1 MGSVVRSTTGEGRAP
16 EPPPAPHLNV
26 LVVDDHSAYRALLG
40 YFLQKLGVAHESVA
54 DGCQGLLAV
63 LNRPF
68 DLIISDCQMPNM
80 DGYRMARA
88 IRQHERRKGLKRV
101 PIIALTANLQN
112 DNPQRCCD
120 AGMDAWLLKPLALE
134 QLHAALLR
142 WLPGT
147 SPAWGG
153 ACAGTWPTR
162 VHLVQTFGNEQV
174 VDQMLA
180 SLLDEA
186 WEDFAILDQACC
198 TLSASLTAQRLHR
211 LVGSLAFLGGMDLE
225 FRGIKLIEQVNADGV
240 LAHAPALQVFRA
252 DLRRCLEYLR
262 GV

>member
-1 MGSVVRSTTGEGRAP
+1 MGSLVRSTAGEGRTS
-16 EPPPAPHLNV
+16 EPPPAAHLNV
-26 LVVDDHSAYRALLG
+26 LVVDDHSAHRALLG
-40 YFLQKLGVAHESVA
+40 YFLQKLGVGHEAVG

-63 LNRPF
+63 IKRPF
-68 DLIISDCQMPNM
+68 DLIISDCQMPHM

-88 IRQHERRKGLKRV
+88 IRQHECRKGLKRV

-112 DNPQRCCD
+112 DDPQRCRD

-134 QLHAALLR
+134 QLHAVLVR

-153 ACAGTWPTR
+153 LWAGGWPTR
-162 VHLVQTFGNEQV
+162 AHLVQTFGNEQV
-174 VDQMLA
+174 VEQMLP

-198 TLSASLTAQRLHR
+198 TLNAGLTAQRLHR
-211 LVGSLAFLGGMDLE
+211 LVGSLAFLGGTDLE
-225 FRGIKLIEQVNADGV
+225 FRGVKLIEQVHADGV
-240 LAHAPALQVFRA
+240 LVHAPALQAFRM
-252 DLRRCLEYLR
+252 DLRRCLESLR
-262 GV
+262 SL

>member
-1 MGSVVRSTTGEGRAP
+1 MGSLVRSTTGEGRAS
-16 EPPPAPHLNV
+16 EPPPVAHLNV

-40 YFLQKLGVAHESVA
+40 YFLQKLGVGHEAVG

-63 LNRPF
+63 IKRPF
-68 DLIISDCQMPNM
+68 DLIISDCQMPHM

-88 IRQHERRKGLKRV
+88 IRQHECRKGLKRV

-112 DNPQRCCD
+112 DDPQRCRD

-134 QLHAALLR
+134 QLQATLAR
-142 WLPGT
+142 WLPGIA
-147 SPAWGG
+147 PAWGRPT
-153 ACAGTWPTR
+153 AQAWPTR
-162 VHLVQTFGNEQV
+162 THLVQTFGNERV

-186 WEDFAILDQACC
+186 WEDFAFLDRACR
-198 TLSASLTAQRLHR
+198 TLSTPLTTQRLHR
-211 LVGSLAFLGGMDLE
+211 LVGSLAFLGGTDLE
-225 FRGIKLIEQVNADGV
+225 FRGVKLIEQVHADGV
-240 LAHAPALQVFRA
+240 LANASALQAFRA

-262 GV
+262 SL